1 MFTFLQDTTV
11 FFSSRRRH
19 TRCAL
24 VTGVQTCALPI
35 SMTAGGSSAR
45 RPGRHGPRLPFS
57 TDDGLSALWPAEPR
71 GARVRRV
78 LIRFY
83 SRMGIADK
91 RHYVI
96 LHGDGLPSTRP

>member
-1 MFTFLQDTTV
+1 MPSTP
-11 FFSSRRRH
+11 SAKSR
-19 TRCAL
+19 
-24 VTGVQTCALPI
+24 

-96 LHGDGLPSTRP
+96 LHGRSEEHTSELQSLMRLSYAVFCLKKKKITDE